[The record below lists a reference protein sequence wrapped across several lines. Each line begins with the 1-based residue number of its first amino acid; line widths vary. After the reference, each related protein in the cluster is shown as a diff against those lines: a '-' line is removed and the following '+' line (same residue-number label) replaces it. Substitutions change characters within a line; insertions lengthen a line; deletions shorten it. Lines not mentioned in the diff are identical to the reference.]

1 MYNEYEVV
9 NMEKMY
15 QKSIQMIKTL
25 DIKSEKEYNKLHKKY
40 LLLSSQSL
48 KYITNIKNFNKIIEL
63 ANKI

>member
-1 MYNEYEVV
+1 MKEL
-9 NMEKMY
+9 Y
-15 QKSIQMIKTL
+15 QYSMQMIKKFN
-25 DIKSEKEYNKLHKKY
+25 IKSEKEYNKLHKKY

>member
-1 MYNEYEVV
+1 MS
-9 NMEKMY
+9 MEELY
-15 QKSIQMIKTL
+15 QYSMQMIKTL

-48 KYITNIKNFNKIIEL
+48 KYINNIKNFNKIIDL